1 MRQLKYANLFT
12 SMMPPDSSTTVDVD
26 ATVASAGADD
36 GESEVARP
44 RKRRSGYGAADSDHT
59 STSRFAQRRN
69 TEVAEDSDI
78 FSDALSEAEDS
89 VGPED
94 AVIDYRRLHRASFTQ
109 RPPRPDFSFKVCI
122 VGDVSVGKTTFL
134 LSLTEG
140 SPNSPIIS
148 GGARTPKVGIGGRDK
163 IVFSSAKRRLAKC
176 RLEDTAGQERYKSL
190 TSSFYRN
197 SFGCLI
203 IYDVTRE
210 ETFNHVDDWFR
221 DVRMYAEAE
230 ISVVLVAAY
239 SIGASDES
247 QAAEMLAS
255 RRVVSAEEGAKK
267 AEQFEVPY
275 VEANVRKE
283 ADAMTALET
292 LVDIMIDKLE
302 RRYAWGLVFTK
313 RTGKHVLSCFA
324 NNVRVIA
331 LSLMISCVLFSTRRS
346 QTPLPERYQSP
357 DLRRS
362 YRPSTVTRKSLVDIA
377 RANATKSAKPQS
389 LLASSTPP
397 IVQLAT
403 SSDQRDQEI
412 TSARTG
418 SAYSC
423 C

>member
-302 RRYAWGLVFTK
+302 RR
-313 RTGKHVLSCFA
+313 
-324 NNVRVIA
+324 
-331 LSLMISCVLFSTRRS
+331 RS

-389 LLASSTPP
+389 LLASTTPP
-397 IVQLAT
+397 VVQLAT
-403 SSDQRDQEI
+403 SSEQRDQEI